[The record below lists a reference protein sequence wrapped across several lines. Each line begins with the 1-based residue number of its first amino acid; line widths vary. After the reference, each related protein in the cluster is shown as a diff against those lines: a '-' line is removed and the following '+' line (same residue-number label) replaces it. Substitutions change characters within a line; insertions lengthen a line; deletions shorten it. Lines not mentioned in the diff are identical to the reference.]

1 MESFRPSFGENKG
14 IEMPWPSPRAPI
26 SCAPMCKTI
35 RHAGMLRLALIGATL
50 AGFVLAFVLAASPE
64 LHERLHHEDGGK
76 HHECLATALHAGACD
91 DAAPAQAL
99 ASFIATL
106 CEAAPPGES
115 RAADSLFLSFRILE
129 HAPPRRA

>member
-1 MESFRPSFGENKG
+1 MRK
-14 IEMPWPSPRAPI
+14 AV
-26 SCAPMCKTI
+26 
-35 RHAGMLRLALIGATL
+35 RHLEILRLALIGATL
-50 AGFVLAFVLAASPE
+50 AGFVIALWLAASPE
-64 LHERLHHEDGGK
+64 AHEDMHGGDEHG

-106 CEAAPPGES
+106 FAMVPPGES

>member
-1 MESFRPSFGENKG
+1 MFK
-14 IEMPWPSPRAPI
+14 A
-26 SCAPMCKTI
+26 A
-35 RHAGMLRLALIGATL
+35 RHAGKLRLALIGAVL

-64 LHERLHHEDGGK
+64 LHERLHHDDGGG

-106 CEAAPPGES
+106 FEVAPPDDS
-115 RAADSLFLSFRILE
+115 RAAESLFLSFRILE

>member
-1 MESFRPSFGENKG
+1 
-14 IEMPWPSPRAPI
+14 
-26 SCAPMCKTI
+26 
-35 RHAGMLRLALIGATL
+35 MLRLALIGAVLT
-50 AGFVLAFVLAASPE
+50 GFVLAFVLAASPE
-64 LHERLHHEDGGK
+64 LHERLHHDEDGE
-76 HHECLATALHAGACD
+76 HHECLATVLHAGACD

-106 CEAAPPGES
+106 FAVLPVGET